1 VYAELLSPGAQ
12 PWPLLLDAGSARGTC
27 AFVKTPHRHD
37 VFVCRLYK
45 RRVTELHSLRGFRA
59 AIPNPK
65 ERSMTKISIKHGL
78 EVVEG
83 HPYGNLNGALRSWR
97 ATEEQSR

>member
-1 VYAELLSPGAQ
+1 
-12 PWPLLLDAGSARGTC
+12 
-27 AFVKTPHRHD
+27 
-37 VFVCRLYK
+37 
-45 RRVTELHSLRGFRA
+45 LRGFRA

-65 ERSMTKISIKHGL
+65 ERSMTKISIKHGF